1 VALLALWLVRTDR
14 SGRQTVA
21 QVCSKS
27 EFEFVRN
34 FKSKFSSR
42 VARENSGRVDTG
54 DFEFNNFRVN
64 DPNVVRRIKTYSA
77 ENGAVYQYQFHEVRP
92 ATIDGEPGNEYIYY
106 VTADR
111 KTMHAVRVFV
121 SRAGI
126 EKWSAQSGRRLNG
139 TEEYAAAKMRL
150 FQEFDEMQESPKSN
164 AVLRVDEMNVA
175 ALLEK
180 LDL

>member
-1 VALLALWLVRTDR
+1 
-14 SGRQTVA
+14 
-21 QVCSKS
+21 
-27 EFEFVRN
+27 
-34 FKSKFSSR
+34 
-42 VARENSGRVDTG
+42 
-54 DFEFNNFRVN
+54 VN

-77 ENGAVYQYQFHEVRP
+77 ESGAVYQYQFHEVRP
-92 ATIDGEPGNEYIYY
+92 ATLDREPGNEYIYY

-126 EKWSAQSGRRLNG
+126 EKWSAQSGRTLNG

-150 FQEFDEMQESPKSN
+150 FQEFDEMQEIPKSN
-164 AVLRVDEMNVA
+164 AVLRVDDANVA